1 MNHEERNEKVEIQES
16 AIEASKS
23 IVITIY
29 MMTSVSKCYEFQ
41 LFAQKKVVSLICIV
55 LCIANEAIK

>member
-29 MMTSVSKCYEFQ
+29 MMTSVLYSE
-41 LFAQKKVVSLICIV
+41 KKLLVWYV
-55 LCIANEAIK
+55 

>member
-1 MNHEERNEKVEIQES
+1 MRYYILNHEERNEKVEIQES

-41 LFAQKKVVSLICIV
+41 LFPKK
-55 LCIANEAIK
+55 IKNKKNKKNC